1 MTFLHTCNIPSPLV
15 HSSNEAKKM
24 GHKAVET

>member
-1 MTFLHTCNIPSPLV
+1 MKQ
-15 HSSNEAKKM
+15 KKM